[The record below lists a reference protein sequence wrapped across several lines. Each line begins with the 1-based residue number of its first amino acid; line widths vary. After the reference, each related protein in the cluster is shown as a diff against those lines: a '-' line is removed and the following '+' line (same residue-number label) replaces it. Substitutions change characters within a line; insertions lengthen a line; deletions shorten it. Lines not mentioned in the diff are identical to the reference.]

1 MKNNYDVI
9 IIGGGP
15 AGITAGIYSVRY
27 GLKTLI
33 IEKYYAGGLMNT
45 TTEIKNYPSY
55 HEISGAELSQ
65 KMLEHYK
72 SYDGDILLC
81 EASQIDF
88 EKKQVISSKGVFSF
102 KTIIIATGSSPRKL
116 ELENERKLTGHG
128 ISYCA
133 ICDGYF
139 FRGKNI
145 AVIGSGNSAVEDAIY
160 LSDICKTVN
169 IVSKY
174 KNFVAQDILV
184 KQLKS
189 KKNVKYFM
197 GYMPSKINGNDSL
210 NSIEIKNVSDNTLKN
225 LKVDGMFIQIGHKP
239 DNSLVKHDLDLSPAG
254 FIISNEKMETNKQ
267 GVFVAGDIRNKS
279 LRQIITA
286 CSDGAIASNSA
297 YLYIQNL
304 NEH

>member
-1 MKNNYDVI
+1 MKELVINEINLCYNIREDDMKNNYDVI

-102 KTIIIATGSSPRKL
+102 KAIIIATGSSPRKL
-116 ELENERKLTGHG
+116 ELENEKELTGHG

-160 LSDICKTVN
+160 LSNICKTVN

-197 GYMPSKINGNDSL
+197 G
-210 NSIEIKNVSDNTLKN
+210 
-225 LKVDGMFIQIGHKP
+225 
-239 DNSLVKHDLDLSPAG
+239 
-254 FIISNEKMETNKQ
+254 
-267 GVFVAGDIRNKS
+267 
-279 LRQIITA
+279 
-286 CSDGAIASNSA
+286 
-297 YLYIQNL
+297 
-304 NEH
+304 